1 MGYPKFVYQITNRVL
16 AAKNLNVLKKEHIKS
31 APYDPATNGCPGR
44 VVRAFK
50 NTFRKMEGSGSSNE
64 KLNTS
69 LFTYRITPRST
80 AGISLAGLSMNRKSN
95 SKLSIIKPGAEL
107 NKDIFLP
114 NVARHLQVGD
124 EVWILNFSI
133 DNLAF
138 SISIGNK

>member
-1 MGYPKFVYQITNRVL
+1 
-16 AAKNLNVLKKEHIKS
+16 
-31 APYDPATNGCPGR
+31 
-44 VVRAFK
+44 
-50 NTFRKMEGSGSSNE
+50 MEGSGNSNE

-80 AGISLAGLSMNRKSN
+80 AGISLAGLLMNRKSN

-114 NVARHLQVGD
+114 NVARQLQVGD

>member
-44 VVRAFK
+44 IVRAFK

-69 LFTYRITPRST
+69 T
-80 AGISLAGLSMNRKSN
+80 AGISLAGLLMNRKSN

-114 NVARHLQVGD
+114 NVARQLQVGD